1 MTVLSPKLS
10 IRLILMIFVL
20 SACGGADTT
29 QTLNGAIVPTRA
41 STATATATLTA
52 TATVTASPTPLP
64 TNTPTIVPSPTATIP
79 SITIADNFSFTGN
92 GTITVTDWRVRYTF
106 SGNVGDSISVE
117 MTTDSPRL
125 DPLLAILDANNM
137 RLIDNDDAS
146 ENTDNAGILN
156 YVIQADGIYTIL
168 ATRRGEDDSPYVGEY
183 QLDFLRLPAN
193 YYDPNTGISLMPIE
207 LNTDEIGT
215 ISEDNPFQSFVIT
228 GNSGDVI
235 TIEMN
240 RASGNLDPYV
250 ILVNRETQEILAE
263 NDDDDRSDTVNAYL
277 ENITL
282 PQSGEYIIISTRYQ
296 GVDGNSEGDFV
307 LRISSP

>member
-1 MTVLSPKLS
+1 
-10 IRLILMIFVL
+10 MIFVI

-29 QTLNGAIVPTRA
+29 QTLNEAIVPTRA

-52 TATVTASPTPLP
+52 TATFTASPTPLP
-64 TNTPTIVPSPTATIP
+64 SSTPTVAPSPTATIP
-79 SITIADNFSFTGN
+79 SIAIGDNFSFTNN
-92 GTITVTDWRVRYTF
+92 GAITVAEWRIRYTF
-106 SGNVGDSISVE
+106 SGNIGDSINVE
-117 MTTDSPRL
+117 MSTDSPRL
-125 DPLLAILDANNM
+125 DPLLVLLDADGM
-137 RLIDNDDAS
+137 RLIDNDDVS

-168 ATRRGEDDSPYVGEY
+168 ATRRGEDDSPYVGDY

-215 ISEDNPFQSFVIT
+215 ISEDNPFQSFVIMA
-228 GNSGDVI
+228 NAGDTI

-240 RASGNLDPYV
+240 RASGNLDPYI

-263 NDDDDRSDTVNAYL
+263 NDDDPRSDTVNAYI
-277 ENITL
+277 ENINL
-282 PQSGEYIIISTRYQ
+282 PQTGEYIVISTRYQ